1 MKSKEQKRA
10 EAQARQNAHSWQRVD
25 VPLDMPF
32 LAGGYT
38 QTDWDVLCRAN
49 RDWEDYDHLWESC
62 ETLEEQY
69 DFFVEELLFTK
80 PYWA

>member
-1 MKSKEQKRA
+1 MAKSKEQRRA

-25 VPLDMPF
+25 IPLDMPF

-38 QTDWDVLCRAN
+38 QTDWDILNGAMVDL
-49 RDWEDYDHLWESC
+49 EFYYDYCKTPS
-62 ETLEEQY
+62 EQY
-69 DFFVEELLFTK
+69 NYIERTTK